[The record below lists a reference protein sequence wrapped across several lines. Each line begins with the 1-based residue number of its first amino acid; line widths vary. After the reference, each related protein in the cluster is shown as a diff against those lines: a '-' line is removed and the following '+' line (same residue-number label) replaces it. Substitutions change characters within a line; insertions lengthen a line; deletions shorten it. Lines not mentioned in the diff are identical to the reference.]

1 MDKINVEG
9 FNNLKRDF
17 STGAIIN
24 TDRSEYEKFLKL
36 KNIKEFEKEK
46 LDTAISDISVLK
58 SELSEIKSLIQ
69 LLVKNNEG
77 I

>member
-9 FNNLKRDF
+9 FSNLKRDF

-24 TDRSEYEKFLKL
+24 TDSSEYEKFLKL
-36 KNIKEFEKEK
+36 KNIKESEKEK

-58 SELSEIKSLIQ
+58 LELSEIKSLIQ